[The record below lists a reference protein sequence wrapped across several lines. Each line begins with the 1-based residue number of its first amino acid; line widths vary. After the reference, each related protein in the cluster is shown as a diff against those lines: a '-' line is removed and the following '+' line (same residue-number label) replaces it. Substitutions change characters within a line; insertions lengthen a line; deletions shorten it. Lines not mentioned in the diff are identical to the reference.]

1 MTCSRGGWLNS
12 CTWALSLAISTSE
25 KTKDVCK
32 PGIADLIPGSL
43 NVGIHVRV
51 RVTTMFITRLD
62 PQSGV
67 ELGDDLIIPI
77 IHERHDILHSF
88 VFKCL

>member
-1 MTCSRGGWLNS
+1 
-12 CTWALSLAISTSE
+12 
-25 KTKDVCK
+25 
-32 PGIADLIPGSL
+32 
-43 NVGIHVRV
+43 
-51 RVTTMFITRLD
+51 MFITRLD